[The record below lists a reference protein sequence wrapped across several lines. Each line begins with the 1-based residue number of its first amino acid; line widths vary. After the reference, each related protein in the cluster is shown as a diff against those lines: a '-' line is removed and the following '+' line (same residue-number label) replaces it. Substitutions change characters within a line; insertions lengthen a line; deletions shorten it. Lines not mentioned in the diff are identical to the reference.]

1 MESNFE
7 LIFEPQFT
15 KDYRKLKKEHPELI
29 SDLRGNYNG
38 NQEYHLSN

>member
-15 KDYRKLKKEHPELI
+15 KDYRKLKKSIQNLYLTYTEA
-29 SDLRGNYNG
+29 LRTFDVWN
-38 NQEYHLSN
+38 S